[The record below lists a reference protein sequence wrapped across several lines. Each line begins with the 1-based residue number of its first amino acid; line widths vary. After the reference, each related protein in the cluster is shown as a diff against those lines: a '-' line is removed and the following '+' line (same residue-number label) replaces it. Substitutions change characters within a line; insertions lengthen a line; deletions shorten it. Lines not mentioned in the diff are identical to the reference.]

1 MSGGRATAWR
11 RVHPARYIQRADS
24 RCTATLP
31 RRTHTDPRMMM
42 LWHGDRSLLASG
54 MRWWAPPPRL
64 TSGGDVGGLRLFC
77 TCRFRSVCG
86 ARGGEGSGLACS
98 ALPFPFGGR
107 CAGRQGRRT
116 RWPSAVHRLDPWLR
130 PPAMASMADM
140 HVGRGRPPGLP
151 HPVHRSRCYRPAGP
165 VADSYSHGHC
175 ASGRSSEVDR
185 VLAPALPF
193 IPARALAVL
202 WPPLRAQNSDPL
214 SLPDAAGRALTERRP
229 PVRHSSL
236 RAD

>member
-1 MSGGRATAWR
+1 MGFRCAWTGR
-11 RVHPARYIQRADS
+11 
-24 RCTATLP
+24 
-31 RRTHTDPRMMM
+31 
-42 LWHGDRSLLASG
+42 
-54 MRWWAPPPRL
+54 PPSPPGL
-64 TSGGDVGGLRLFC
+64 TSGCDVGGPCLFC
-77 TCRFRSVCG
+77 ICRFRSAGG

-140 HVGRGRPPGLP
+140 HVDRGRPPGLP
-151 HPVHRSRCYRPAGP
+151 HPVHRSGCYRPAGLL
-165 VADSYSHGHC
+165 AHSYSHGHC

-185 VLAPALPF
+185 VLAPAPPF
-193 IPARALAVL
+193 IPDRALAVL
-202 WPPLRAQNSDPL
+202 WPRLRAQNSDPL

-229 PVRHSSL
+229 PARHSSL